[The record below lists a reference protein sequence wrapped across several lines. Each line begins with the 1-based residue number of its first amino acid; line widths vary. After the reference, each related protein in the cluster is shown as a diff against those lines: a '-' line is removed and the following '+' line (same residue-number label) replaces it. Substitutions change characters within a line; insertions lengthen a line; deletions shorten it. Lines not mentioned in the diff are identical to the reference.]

1 MGVEYGE
8 WFVGGVLD
16 ISALLM
22 YAKSEYLIGLCR
34 VMKIFSLFLYGL
46 IGFDQHKLP
55 LSAY

>member
-1 MGVEYGE
+1 MVGVGLFELDFMDVEYRE

-34 VMKIFSLFLYGL
+34 VMNIVFLSSSV
-46 IGFDQHKLP
+46 D
-55 LSAY
+55 